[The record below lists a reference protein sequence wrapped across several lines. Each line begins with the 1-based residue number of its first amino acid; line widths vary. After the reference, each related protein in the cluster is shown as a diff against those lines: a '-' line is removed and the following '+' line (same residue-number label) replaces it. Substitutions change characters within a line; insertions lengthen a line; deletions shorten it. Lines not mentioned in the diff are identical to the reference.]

1 MTQAQKAARFR
12 ALHETGFILPNAWDA
27 GTAKILVSEGFPA
40 IATTSAGIAF
50 ALGRQD
56 YQVMRSGLGVAR
68 SEMLARLCEIA
79 DAVPVPVSGDLEAGY
94 GDRPELVAETI
105 RLAIG
110 VGLAGGNIEDKD
122 PASGALYEE
131 GLAVERIAAAHD
143 AGGADFVLNARTD
156 AMLLQGAD
164 GLATAIRRANRYLA
178 AGADCV
184 FVPGAADVETVR
196 TLALEIAGPVNIV
209 LGLAGGSLDARQ
221 MLAAGAKRITVGGA
235 IARAALAFVQRA
247 ARELKQHGTLGFAVD
262 QIGHAD
268 LNRLFGGN

>member
-27 GTAKILVSEGFPA
+27 GTAKILVAEGFPA

-56 YQVMRSGLGVAR
+56 YQVAQPGLGVTR
-68 SEMLARLCEIA
+68 SEMLAHIREIVE
-79 DAVPVPVSGDLEAGY
+79 AVPVPVSGDLEAGY
-94 GDRPELVAETI
+94 GDRPNEVAETI
-105 RLAIG
+105 RLAIEI
-110 VGLAGGNIEDKD
+110 GLAGGNIEDKE
-122 PASGALYEE
+122 PARDALYEE
-131 GLAVERIAAAHD
+131 SLAAERIAAAHESCG
-143 AGGADFVLNARTD
+143 AGFVLNARTD
-156 AMLLQGAD
+156 ALLLGMPD

-184 FVPGAADVETVR
+184 FVPGAADVDTVR

-235 IARAALAFVQRA
+235 IARSAFAFVQRA
-247 ARELKQHGTLGFAVD
+247 ARELKQHGTLGFAAD